1 MKRRKGEEEGVEE
14 VGELRA
20 LAPTEPS
27 MTKSPSKKGKGKNS
41 RTPQKAAR
49 DVSHKRKHQKESL
62 VPWSCKFY
70 VDG

>member
-1 MKRRKGEEEGVEE
+1 MKRRKKGEEGAEE
-14 VGELRA
+14 SGEQRA

-41 RTPQKAAR
+41 RTPQKATGE
-49 DVSHKRKHQKESL
+49 VSHKRKHQKESPA
-62 VPWSCKFY
+62 PWNCEFY